1 MTEAIPHT
9 RSRNN
14 LLLHPL
20 THAVYAL
27 DDDTVFESLH
37 GPPSN
42 GSVYI
47 DMPLDDFEKLTHT
60 GPCSAERLVEYAK
73 LRNGGFHYAQLV
85 FLKLRG
91 AGEGYAWAS
100 RIRVQANWAVPEVND
115 HVFGHEFL
123 WIWPTSAAI
132 NAFVC
137 YQERNRLSMVPNG
150 HLEQFAPAA
159 GHNASLPGAQIG
171 PDDFDGVKQV
181 PHTELTTAQ
190 RLLIACIRPQRT
202 QFQRRRLTDKWPA
215 AMQEFKDKRE
225 APVDAVNA
233 AVVAATSGL
242 GFVPE
247 KKRALPFST
256 IAHSHLLGLATY
268 NEFDLFQLPTEIITR
283 IVGTTVSVA
292 MTEPA
297 SKTAKT
303 ICALRRVSKHICA
316 LTDGFVGLTLA
327 QLMRDVA
334 GLVRTGSAKT
344 EEMLRIGADLR
355 ALGITP
361 LLLLQLRATGVTVLR
376 PEVMD
381 LYPLLKSIRTVPRWQ
396 RYLRLRARLDKSVS
410 AEARPVRITK
420 RPSRVHKH
428 VCLVNGVETVVHV
441 PEYDEFIASG
451 SSSPSACAMQMM
463 ERVGV

>member
-1 MTEAIPHT
+1 MTESIPHT
-9 RSRNN
+9 PAHKN

-27 DDDTVFESLH
+27 DDDAVVQAVD

-85 FLKLRG
+85 FLKLRDA
-91 AGEGYAWAS
+91 AGGYAWAS
-100 RIRVQANWAVPEVND
+100 RIRVHTDWAVPDVNVYD
-115 HVFGHEFL
+115 SIFGQEFL

-137 YQERNRLSMVPNG
+137 YQERNRLSMVTNG
-150 HLEQFAPAA
+150 QLEQYAPAA
-159 GHNASLPGAQIG
+159 GHIGSLPGAQIG
-171 PDDFDGVKQV
+171 PDDFDGVVQV
-181 PHTELTTAQ
+181 PHDKLTSAQ

-202 QFQRRRLTDKWPA
+202 QFQRRQCTDKWPG
-215 AMQEFKDKRE
+215 AMHQLQNKEVGAPEYQYHLKHKRGTTYKAETPDKSPYFNVFPLTE
-225 APVDAVNA
+225 
-233 AVVAATSGL
+233 
-242 GFVPE
+242 
-247 KKRALPFST
+247 LPS
-256 IAHSHLLGLATY
+256 
-268 NEFDLFQLPTEIITR
+268 EIIAR
-283 IVGTTVSVA
+283 VVGTTVAVA
-292 MTEPA
+292 MTQPA
-297 SKTAKT
+297 CETAKR
-303 ICALRRVSKHICA
+303 ICTLRRVSKQICA
-316 LTDGFVGLTLA
+316 LTDGCMGLTLA
-327 QLMRDVA
+327 QLTQNVA
-334 GLVRTGSAKT
+334 GLVRTGSAKA
-344 EEMLRIGADLR
+344 EAMLHVGADLR

-361 LLLLQLRATGVTVLR
+361 LLLFQLREMGVTVLR
-376 PEVMD
+376 QEVMD
-381 LYPLLKSIRTVPRWQ
+381 YYPLLKSIRTVPRWQ
-396 RYLRLRARLDKSVS
+396 RYLRLRARLDKSVA

-451 SSSPSACAMQMM
+451 SSSPSACAMQLM
-463 ERVGV
+463 ERVGA

>member
-9 RSRNN
+9 PAHKN

-27 DDDTVFESLH
+27 DDDTVFESVN

-42 GSVYI
+42 GNVYI

-85 FLKLRG
+85 FLKLCG

-100 RIRVQANWAVPEVND
+100 RIRVHANWTVPEVND
-115 HVFGHEFL
+115 RVFGQEFL

-150 HLEQFAPAA
+150 QLERFAPAA
-159 GHNASLPGAQIG
+159 GYIGSLPGAQIG
-171 PDDFDGVKQV
+171 PDDFDGVEQV
-181 PHTELTTAQ
+181 PHDKLTSAQ

-202 QFQRRRLTDKWPA
+202 QFQRRRRT
-215 AMQEFKDKRE
+215 ERKDKF
-225 APVDAVNA
+225 PCSTLA
-233 AVVAATSGL
+233 AL
-242 GFVPE
+242 DRID
-247 KKRALPFST
+247 KST
-256 IAHSHLLGLATY
+256 TY
-268 NEFDLFQLPTEIITR
+268 NGFNLMQLPNEIIAR
-283 IVGTTVSVA
+283 LVGTMASVA
-292 MTEPA
+292 MTKPA
-297 SKTAKT
+297 CETAKR
-303 ICALRRVSKHICA
+303 ICTLRCLSKHICA

-327 QLMRDVA
+327 QLTHNVG

-344 EEMLRIGADLR
+344 EAMLHIGADLR

-361 LLLLQLRATGVTVLR
+361 LLLLELRATGVTKLR
-376 PEVMD
+376 QEVMD
-381 LYPLLKSIRTVPRWQ
+381 YYPLLESIRTVPRWQ
-396 RYLRLRARLDKSVS
+396 RYLRLRARLDKSVA

-420 RPSRVHKH
+420 PPSRVHKH
-428 VCLVNGVETVVHV
+428 VCLVNGVETFVHV

-451 SSSPSACAMQMM
+451 SGSPSACAMQMM